1 MYLQNYKLFRRCG
14 QSLYELL
21 DIPKESSLQDIKKK
35 YRKLALKYH
44 PDKNPDNA
52 EAEEM
57 VGFIYCCEFLLRIQN
72 KLFLFFFSSK
82 KSIKL
87 TEYCQMKKSVKFM
100 INMAPLVC
108 IWRINLVMTW
118 SIQWCF
124 IHQSGSSAFSCHA
137 FVCLVAALAVFVCV
151 VASVAV
157 VANADLKYP
166 KMAKTFPTFQNF
178 R

>member
-1 MYLQNYKLFRRCG
+1 MQNNFY
-14 QSLYELL
+14 
-21 DIPKESSLQDIKKK
+21 
-35 YRKLALKYH
+35 
-44 PDKNPDNA
+44 
-52 EAEEM
+52 
-57 VGFIYCCEFLLRIQN
+57 
-72 KLFLFFFSSK
+72 LFFSCSSK

-178 R
+178 RWFCGIFFIGIRNSIAGCGCWRALLYVALFCYFSGRRWWRCGWTGKWISFWYINM